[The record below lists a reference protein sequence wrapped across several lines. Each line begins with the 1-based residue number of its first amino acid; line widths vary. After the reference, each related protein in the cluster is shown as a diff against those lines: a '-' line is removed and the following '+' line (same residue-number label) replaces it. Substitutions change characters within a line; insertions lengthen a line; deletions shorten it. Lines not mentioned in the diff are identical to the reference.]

1 MIIFGLHCR
10 LLFPSYFRSS
20 QLYTVCTNAFCWTV
34 DRKPM
39 KNDLTEDY
47 ETIQFVFGH
56 AAVVVLSKD
65 TDSLLG
71 HLAA

>member
-1 MIIFGLHCR
+1 
-10 LLFPSYFRSS
+10 
-20 QLYTVCTNAFCWTV
+20 
-34 DRKPM
+34 M

-47 ETIQFVFGH
+47 ETIQRVFGH